1 MSLGKE
7 FKEFA
12 MKGNVID
19 MAVGVIIGAAFG
31 KIVTSLVEDV
41 IMPPLGKV
49 IGGVNFTDLAV
60 SLGMDPAGKE
70 VLWKYGNFLQIT
82 FQFLIVAF
90 VLFMVIRTINK
101 LKKPDPAAPPP
112 RAAAPGSAAARNPR
126 PAREE
131 VAEHCRSMAAV
142 RYTWMFRTAAVVFL
156 LLGLSWL
163 WRIRAHRLPTRRS
176 GRRGLALGLL
186 ALIVGVFLFQRAKW
200 AIALSALVAVVV
212 AVGAVLFVAAGRAG
226 PESCSCWG

>member
-1 MSLGKE
+1 MGLARE

-49 IGGVNFTDLAV
+49 IGGVNFADLAV

-70 VLWKYGNFLQIT
+70 VILRYGNFLQIV
-82 FQFLIVAF
+82 FQFVIVAM
-90 VLFMVIRTINK
+90 VLFMVIRTLNK

-112 RAAAPGSAAARNPR
+112 A
-126 PAREE
+126 PARQEVLLEE
-131 VAEHCRSMAAV
+131 
-142 RYTWMFRTAAVVFL
+142 
-156 LLGLSWL
+156 
-163 WRIRAHRLPTRRS
+163 IRD
-176 GRRGLALGLL
+176 LL
-186 ALIVGVFLFQRAKW
+186 AKK
-200 AIALSALVAVVV
+200 
-212 AVGAVLFVAAGRAG
+212 
-226 PESCSCWG
+226 

>member
-1 MSLGKE
+1 MGLAKE

-49 IGGVNFTDLAV
+49 IGGVNFTDLSM
-60 SLGMDPAGKE
+60 SLGADPAGKE
-70 VLWKYGNFLQIT
+70 VVLKYGNFLQIS

-90 VLFMVIRTINK
+90 VLFMVIRSLNK

-112 RAAAPGSAAARNPR
+112 P

-131 VAEHCRSMAAV
+131 V
-142 RYTWMFRTAAVVFL
+142 L
-156 LLGLSWL
+156 LQE
-163 WRIRAHRLPTRRS
+163 IRD
-176 GRRGLALGLL
+176 LL
-186 ALIVGVFLFQRAKW
+186 AKK
-200 AIALSALVAVVV
+200 
-212 AVGAVLFVAAGRAG
+212 
-226 PESCSCWG
+226 

>member
-49 IGGVNFTDLAV
+49 IGGVNFTDLSL
-60 SLGMDPAGKE
+60 SLGADPVGKD
-70 VLWKYGNFLQIT
+70 VILKYGNFLQIT
-82 FQFLIVAF
+82 FQFLIVAM
-90 VLFMVIRTINK
+90 VLFMIIRTINK

-112 RAAAPGSAAARNPR
+112 APPR
-126 PAREE
+126 QE
-131 VAEHCRSMAAV
+131 V
-142 RYTWMFRTAAVVFL
+142 L
-156 LLGLSWL
+156 LQE
-163 WRIRAHRLPTRRS
+163 IRD
-176 GRRGLALGLL
+176 LL
-186 ALIVGVFLFQRAKW
+186 AKK
-200 AIALSALVAVVV
+200 
-212 AVGAVLFVAAGRAG
+212 
-226 PESCSCWG
+226 

>member
-31 KIVTSLVEDV
+31 KIVTSLVEDI

-49 IGGVNFTDLAV
+49 IGGVNFTDLSA
-60 SLGMDPAGKE
+60 SLGADPAGKE
-70 VLWKYGNFLQIT
+70 VILKYGNFLQIS

-90 VLFMVIRTINK
+90 VLFMLIRSLNK

-112 RAAAPGSAAARNPR
+112 A
-126 PAREE
+126 PARQE
-131 VAEHCRSMAAV
+131 V
-142 RYTWMFRTAAVVFL
+142 L
-156 LLGLSWL
+156 LQE
-163 WRIRAHRLPTRRS
+163 IRD
-176 GRRGLALGLL
+176 LL
-186 ALIVGVFLFQRAKW
+186 AKK
-200 AIALSALVAVVV
+200 
-212 AVGAVLFVAAGRAG
+212 
-226 PESCSCWG
+226 